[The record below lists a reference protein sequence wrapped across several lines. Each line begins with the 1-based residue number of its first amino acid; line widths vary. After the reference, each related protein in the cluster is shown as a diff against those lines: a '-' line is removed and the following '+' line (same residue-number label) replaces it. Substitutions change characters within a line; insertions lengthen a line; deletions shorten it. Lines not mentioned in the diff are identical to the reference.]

1 MLFQRVRSDGSIS
14 FLSDVYVSKMKYNES
29 SSRFENYKNNNVEFI
44 IMSLSQ
50 LGLGHYWF

>member
-1 MLFQRVRSDGSIS
+1 MVPLVSV
-14 FLSDVYVSKMKYNES
+14 LSDVYVSKMKYKES